1 MNNSNTNI
9 KRRVIPLILVSN
21 YQVVKSREFKDHRTF
36 GNLEQTITVFNHR
49 NIDEIIVV
57 DIDASK
63 NATKINLELLN
74 ILSKNC
80 LMPFSYGGGIRSN
93 EDIRRCLLS
102 GCEKVVINS
111 KCIEDIEFIQKAGKV
126 FGSQCIVASVD
137 YKIIGKNGWQIFSH
151 AGFDTTKLE
160 PKQYIKDLVNLGAGE
175 LLLTS
180 VNHEGHM
187 KGYDTSFYEYVCDE
201 INVPILLN
209 GGCGKPED
217 INKLYSLGIDGFCAG
232 SIFYY
237 TKYGYKDIKDY
248 LVKNNFNV
256 RPG

>member
-1 MNNSNTNI
+1 MKESP
-9 KRRVIPLILVSN
+9 VIIPVMAPSLFMCF
-21 YQVVKSREFKDHRTF
+21 E
-36 GNLEQTITVFNHR
+36 
-49 NIDEIIVV
+49 
-57 DIDASK
+57 
-63 NATKINLELLN
+63 KIP
-74 ILSKNC
+74 I
-80 LMPFSYGGGIRSN
+80 
-93 EDIRRCLLS
+93 
-102 GCEKVVINS
+102 
-111 KCIEDIEFIQKAGKV
+111 
-126 FGSQCIVASVD
+126 
-137 YKIIGKNGWQIFSH
+137 KIIGKNDWQIFSH

-187 KGYDTSFYEYVCDE
+187 KGYDTSFYEYVCNE
-201 INVPILLN
+201 INIPILLN

-237 TKYGYKDIKDY
+237 TKYGYKDIKDH